1 MMKSLYGKLVFI
13 TAMIM
18 VSSGLLAF
26 LGINTYYHQVLKGQN
41 DEKNMQIVNDL
52 VHFIEESEALDLDA
66 YLTTQAAAG
75 YKLYV
80 VNDEEVG
87 TFYGKPFRAHNLP
100 EDAIKEVLE
109 GRAYHGMANLPSETF
124 VTGFFSD
131 ESINTV
137 GQFFQY
143 EGERYALFLRP
154 DIKMLFSEMH
164 YILAG
169 LLVLMGVISLLAML
183 IVAKKLIDPI
193 TELTI
198 ATEKVGEEQFSSDLH
213 IHRRDE
219 IGKLAQSFRKMTEKL
234 SENQRLRKEFISDVS
249 HDFQSPLLNIKGYS
263 DLLLQEDLQEVDRV
277 SYAKVIQAETDRLS
291 ILTKQLLLLTSLDQL
306 SSPLSVKKFPLDEQL
321 KEVIRKYRWL
331 LEEKGLSLS
340 MHIEQVTMVGDPS
353 FLEKVWDNLLSNA
366 LKYTPDG
373 EGIEISLTET
383 SDAIIVVIE
392 DTGIGMDEVEVS
404 RVFDR
409 FYRADTSRTG
419 EVSGTGLGLAIVEEV
434 VQLHGGTITIDS
446 EKDVGTVCTVR
457 FPGVNESSRI

>member
-1 MMKSLYGKLVFI
+1 MKSLYGKLVMI

-41 DEKNMQIVNDL
+41 DEKNMQIVNSL
-52 VHFIEESEALDLDA
+52 VNFIEGSDRLDLDA

-80 VNDEEVG
+80 VDPEEVD
-87 TFYGKPFRAHNLP
+87 TFYGESFRMHNLP
-100 EDAIKEVLE
+100 EEAITQVLE
-109 GRAYHGMANLPSETF
+109 GQPYHGMANLPSETF

-137 GQFFQY
+137 GQSFQY

-154 DIKMLFSEMH
+154 DIKLLFTEMH

-169 LLVLMGVISLLAML
+169 LFVLMGIISLLAML

-198 ATEKVGEEQFSSDLH
+198 ATEKVGDEQFSSDLH
-213 IHRRDE
+213 IHRQDE

-234 SENQRLRKEFISDVS
+234 SENQRIRKEFISDVS
-249 HDFQSPLLNIKGYS
+249 HDFQSPLLNLKGYS
-263 DLLLQEDLQEVDRV
+263 DLLLQDDLEEADRV

-306 SSPLSVKKFPLDEQL
+306 SSPLAMKAFRLDEQL

-340 MHIEQVTMVGDPS
+340 MIIEEVMMTGDPN

-373 EGIEISLTET
+373 EGIDISLTAAPDSIT
-383 SDAIIVVIE
+383 VVIQ
-392 DTGIGMDEVEVS
+392 DTGIGMNEVEVS

-434 VQLHGGTITIDS
+434 VHLHGGKVMINS
-446 EKDVGTVCTVR
+446 EKGVGTICTVI
-457 FPGVNESSRI
+457 FPNSSVITV